1 MSHPAL
7 PGGLHHE
14 DPDLSPRQREVFAAV
29 VELHGASA
37 HPIGS
42 ETLADLGRI
51 PLSAASIRSEL
62 AELESLGLLERT
74 HASAGRVPSIRG
86 YAYFVRTLLVP
97 AVLPADL
104 MAQVDETLSRST
116 RDVEHLLHDASRLLS
131 TLTRQLGL
139 ALAASLDRES
149 LTGLDLVASDER
161 RALLVLNLGPSAVRT
176 LALELESPL
185 TRDELAEV
193 AGVLRE
199 RLLGRVLGEVRD
211 RLANDPELVRRSAT
225 RMVAR
230 AAAESWARPVSMP
243 LFSAGTMHIA
253 EQPEFASGSRLG
265 SLLRVVE
272 SGTPLDRLMVH
283 SVEGQ
288 VAVRVGLDEDL
299 ALAGMSLV
307 SYLLPGPA
315 RAAVGVLGPLRMDYA
330 LALPVVDAVGS
341 RVTELLST

>member
-1 MSHPAL
+1 MSHPAF

-51 PLSAASIRSEL
+51 PRSAASIRSEL
-62 AELESLGLLERT
+62 AELESAGLLERP
-74 HASAGRVPSIRG
+74 HASAGRVPSARG

-104 MAQVDETLSRST
+104 VAQVDETLTQSS

-131 TLTRQLGL
+131 SLTRQLGL

-161 RALLVLNLGPSAVRT
+161 RALMVLNLGPTAVRT

-185 TRDELAEV
+185 TRGELAEV

-199 RLLGRVLGEVRD
+199 RLLGRVLSEVRD

-230 AAAESWARPVSMP
+230 AAAESWAHPVSMP

-265 SLLRVVE
+265 PLLRVVE